1 MLLIALAGK
10 PNCGKSTF
18 FKSLTLANVEIA
30 NYPFTT
36 IDANKGV
43 AYVRSKC
50 PCKELGVS
58 DTCTQCVDGVR
69 FTPVELLDVA
79 GLVPDAHLGR
89 GLGNQFLDNLREADA
104 IIQVVDASGSTDAE
118 GNPVD
123 VGTRNPKEDVEF
135 LRYEFAMWMA
145 GIIQKHLPRLVRQA
159 QNREPVLIDLLGG
172 ALAGLRISPV
182 EIREA
187 VDECG
192 INLAKATEE
201 EIAELAAVLLRV
213 SKPMII
219 AANKADQ
226 ASEENLAALKEMGAV
241 PTIAAGEPALKSA
254 ASAKLLSY
262 LPGDSSFAP
271 VEGAKLSAPQVKAL
285 TMIAENMKKL
295 GNTGVQE
302 TLNRVVFDE
311 LGMIIVYPVEDEGK
325 YCNAKGVVLPDALLL
340 PKGTTPRD
348 LAFRIHTDI
357 GNGFLYAV
365 DAKSKMR
372 IKDSAEL
379 KMGDVIK
386 IVSTAK

>member
-241 PTIAAGEPALKSA
+241 PTIAAGELALKSA

-302 TLNRVVFDE
+302 TLNRGVFDE

>member
-1 MLLIALAGK
+1 MLLLALAGK

-43 AYVRSKC
+43 AYVRSVC
-50 PCKELGVS
+50 PCKELGIEGG
-58 DTCTQCVDGVR
+58 CGNCVDGIR

-79 GLVPDAHLGR
+79 GLVPDAHKGR

-123 VGTRNPKEDVEF
+123 PGTRNPLEDVAF

-145 GIIQKHLPRLVRQA
+145 GIVQKHLPRIVRQA
-159 QNREPVLIDLLGG
+159 QGKENVIIDLLGD
-172 ALAGLRISPV
+172 ALAGLRIDSV
-182 EIREA
+182 QVRDA
-187 VDECG
+187 VLESG
-192 INLAKATEE
+192 IDIAKASEE
-201 EIAELAAVLLRV
+201 DIEKLCEILLEM
-213 SKPMII
+213 SKPMVI

-226 ASEENLAALKEMGAV
+226 ASEENLNNLKDLGAV
-241 PTIAAGEPALKSA
+241 PTISAGELALKSA
-254 ASAKLLSY
+254 SSAKLLHY
-262 LPGDSSFAP
+262 LPGDAKFTP
-271 VEGAKLSAPQVKAL
+271 VDGAKLSAPQIKAL
-285 TMIAENMKKL
+285 TMVAENMKKF
-295 GNTGVQE
+295 GSTGVQDV
-302 TLNRVVFDE
+302 LNRAVFDAC
-311 LGMIIVYPVEDEGK
+311 GMIIVYPVEDEGK
-325 YCNAKGVVLPDALLL
+325 YCNAKGVVLPDALLM
-340 PKGTTPRD
+340 PKGSTPRD
-348 LAFRIHTDI
+348 LAFKIHTDI

-365 DAKSKMR
+365 DARTKMR

>member
-43 AYVRSKC
+43 AYVRSPC

-58 DTCTQCVDGVR
+58 DTCTQCVDGIR

-123 VGTRNPKEDVEF
+123 IGTRNPKEDVEF

-201 EIAELAAVLLRV
+201 DVAELAAVLLRV

-226 ASEENLAALKEMGAV
+226 ASDENLAALKELGAV
-241 PTIAAGEPALKSA
+241 PTIAAGELALKSA
-254 ASAKLLSY
+254 ASAKLLQY

-285 TMIAENMKKL
+285 TLIAENMKKL
-295 GNTGVQE
+295 GSTGVQE

-379 KMGDVIK
+379 KTGDVIK

>member
-159 QNREPVLIDLLGG
+159 QNREPVLIELLGG

-226 ASEENLAALKEMGAV
+226 ASEENIAALKEMGAV
-241 PTIAAGEPALKSA
+241 PTIAAGELALKSA

>member
-18 FKSLTLANVEIA
+18 FKSMTLANVEIA

-43 AYVRSKC
+43 AYVRSPC
-50 PCKELGVS
+50 PCKELGIEDS
-58 DTCTQCVDGVR
+58 CTQCVDGVR
-69 FTPVELLDVA
+69 FTAIELLDVA

-123 VGTRNPKEDVEF
+123 IGTRNPVEDVEF

-192 INLAKATEE
+192 INLAKASEE
-201 EIAELAAVLLRV
+201 DVVELAKVLLRV

-226 ASEENLAALKEMGAV
+226 ASDENLAKLKEMGAV
-241 PTIAAGEPALKSA
+241 PTIAAGELALKSA
-254 ASAKLLSY
+254 ASAKLLRY
-262 LPGDSSFAP
+262 LPGDATFAP

-302 TLNRVVFDE
+302 TLNKVVFE
-311 LGMIIVYPVEDEGK
+311 KLGMIVVYPVEDEGK
-325 YCNAKGVVLPDALLL
+325 FCNAKGVVLPDELLM

-357 GNGFLYAV
+357 GKGFLYAI
-365 DAKSKMR
+365 DAKTKMR

-379 KMGDVIK
+379 KTGDVIK